1 MGIAYL
7 STAGTQGTI
16 RRQSHGVEIAGV
28 TNVVGL
34 QLAVGQVPDLDVLVP
49 AAGHDDG
56 VGGVGGEPHAGDP
69 VTVTLVSDGVLAL
82 GQGVPQLDGLVP
94 ASRHDLPVVGAKGHA
109 QHVLGVVL
117 EPPGGLA
124 AGQVPQSQVLVPGA
138 RQSKVTV
145 RGQHNIGDKV
155 TENGQMN

>member
-1 MGIAYL
+1 MLAIVEVPEHGLAVL
-7 STAGTQGTI
+7 ATAGTQGTV
-16 RRQSHGVEIAGV
+16 RGQSHGVEIAGV

-34 QLAVGQVPDLDVLVP
+34 QLAVSQVPDLDVLVP

-94 ASRHDLPVVGAKGHA
+94 AGGHDLPVVGAEGHA
-109 QHVLGVVL
+109 QHVLG
-117 EPPGGLA
+117 
-124 AGQVPQSQVLVPGA
+124 A
-138 RQSKVTV
+138 R
-145 RGQHNIGDKV
+145 
-155 TENGQMN
+155 